1 MVAIW
6 SSGWFFC
13 KKQKPQNRCGSRAF
27 LELLARFELATSSLP
42 RRGGLP
48 PPRSPRYC
56 VDTLRVFG
64 FLYERTG
71 FKEQKHTASFFI
83 MVSYHIT
90 CSRYKTFTLFYTH
103 LRATHY
109 TNEHQSNIYE
119 HFSTR
124 PHTLPTTIHRL
135 LKKLFEKVQKL
146 SWGIRSIGYPFWY
159 NTGVKSEGHEDTNR
173 SKN

>member
-1 MVAIW
+1 MFALVAAIVHRTIAFMVFKSAIAP
-6 SSGWFFC
+6 
-13 KKQKPQNRCGSRAF
+13 KQKARSFERTF
-27 LELLARFELATSSLP
+27 VLELLARFELATSSLP

-56 VDTLRVFG
+56 ADTLSVFG

-109 TNEHQSNIYE
+109 TNEQQNNIYE
-119 HFSTR
+119 HLSTR

-135 LKKLFEKVQKL
+135 LKKTF
-146 SWGIRSIGYPFWY
+146 
-159 NTGVKSEGHEDTNR
+159 
-173 SKN
+173 